1 MKGTKTAVRMFLALM
16 LLVSIAFPACAEAVR
31 ESLPEILESEDLTH
45 KYLIFGSYEQDN
57 NLENG
62 PEPIEW
68 LVLEVEEGRALVI
81 SRYALELMQYH
92 NTIAVDETV
101 MWETWDIRGRLNE
114 EFLQTA
120 FTEAELKR
128 VLTTTV
134 EAQRNS
140 FSADQGN
147 DTEDKIFLLSYN
159 EASKYF
165 KGGKARKC
173 QPTAYAIACYEAE
186 SGEVWELIADSAN
199 MEYPRECRWWLRTPG
214 EFYGSATFVALNGSL
229 TYLGENVLRH
239 SELELRNYGIRPAM
253 WIDLEP

>member
-1 MKGTKTAVRMFLALM
+1 MKCTRITAWIFLVMM
-16 LLVSIAFPACAEAVR
+16 LLTSIAFPVYAENIR
-31 ESLPEILESEDLTH
+31 EAPPEILEGENLTH
-45 KYLIFGSYEQDN
+45 KYLVFGSYEQDN

-68 LVLEVEEGRALVI
+68 LVLKVEEGRALVI
-81 SRYALELMQYH
+81 SRYALKLMQYH
-92 NTIAVDETV
+92 NTIAADESV
-101 MWETWDIRGRLNE
+101 MWETWDVRAWLKE

-120 FTEAELKR
+120 FTEAELER
-128 VLTTTV
+128 ILTTTV

-147 DTEDKIFLLSYN
+147 DTEDKMFLLSYN

-186 SGEVWELIADSAN
+186 NEEEWEMISDGTN

-214 EFYGSATFVALNGSL
+214 EFPGSATFVSTNGAL
-229 TYLGENVLRH
+229 TYLGENVLRQ
-239 SELELRNYGIRPAM
+239 SELELRNYGVRPAM